1 MPRVRKGH
9 PEDRTSIRDDK
20 CQLSTKRTAR
30 TSQELSFEIAMG
42 DIHETKDAKTD
53 EYLVDALKRN
63 PKIIFDDSSGKD
75 LWCFKAEGASNINE
89 LLHLVREHP
98 LGYKVPEEKDAY
110 NGVQADVEALAEN
123 KDVYRIENK
132 ETKVAVM
139 FPRNKDL
146 QLEVDDDIRQLWKD
160 CWQKPKSQELKDELK
175 EEGIAPTKQEARAK
189 ETGKRKGQGRQ
200 RRTSKKSS
208 NDDYLRRPLGL
219 GS

>member
-1 MPRVRKGH
+1 M
-9 PEDRTSIRDDK
+9 
-20 CQLSTKRTAR
+20 
-30 TSQELSFEIAMG
+30 
-42 DIHETKDAKTD
+42 
-53 EYLVDALKRN
+53 
-63 PKIIFDDSSGKD
+63 
-75 LWCFKAEGASNINE
+75 
-89 LLHLVREHP
+89 VREHP